1 MRMGRASARRVTS
14 VTGCHARGAACRD
27 CRRRGR
33 GLGRCESSARNKHEE
48 SLTCEREQPAVLLL
62 ISAALA
68 LLCHS
73 PSESARVCVRQR
85 NGLRGGERSFP
96 VSSSRY
102 GRSSHDG
109 PDRRDKDVS
118 PKDYISHRHLRP
130 QLSARSDRSFS
141 STTTI
146 PPPHTTHQSCLP
158 LCAYRLH

>member
-1 MRMGRASARRVTS
+1 MRMGRGHAWARCVTD
-14 VTGCHARGAACRD
+14 VTVCHGRGAACRD

-48 SLTCEREQPAVLLL
+48 PLTCEREQPAVLLL

-109 PDRRDKDVS
+109 PDRRDKDVRL
-118 PKDYISHRHLRP
+118 YISSTSPQRSSIFVSYHDHLLP
-130 QLSARSDRSFS
+130 TL
-141 STTTI
+141 I
-146 PPPHTTHQSCLP
+146 CLVRNVR
-158 LCAYRLH
+158 AHVRAEQ